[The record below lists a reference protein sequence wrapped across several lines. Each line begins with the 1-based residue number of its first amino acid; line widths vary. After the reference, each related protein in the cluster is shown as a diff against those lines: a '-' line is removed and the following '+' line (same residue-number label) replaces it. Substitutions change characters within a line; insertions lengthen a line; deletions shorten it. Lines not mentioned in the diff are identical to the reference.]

1 MAQNTN
7 GRMVMLLIGG
17 IPVTMI
23 LASTWL
29 WYFVV
34 HGDLDLRGVLG
45 TANRGTLVEP
55 PRQIGD
61 YELHDMSGRSVQFVG
76 TPPHWTVVIPGA
88 GGRCGEACE
97 RSLYETRQIHVAL
110 GRDIDRL
117 HRRYVSEDSLDTTAL
132 TVSTLSDGRPAP
144 GESFAGYLEEEHR
157 GLQAFT
163 LQAPDYRALFPEHET
178 DESTWYL
185 VDPGGW
191 VMMSYNGEVLYKD
204 VITDLKFLLK
214 NSGG

>member
-1 MAQNTN
+1 
-7 GRMVMLLIGG
+7 MLLIGG

-34 HGDLDLRGVLG
+34 HGDLDLRAALG

-61 YELHDMSGRSVQFVG
+61 YQLHDRLGRSAELVG
-76 TPPHWTVVIPGA
+76 VSPRWTIVVPGA
-88 GGRCGEACE
+88 GGRCAEACE
-97 RSLYETRQIHVAL
+97 RSLYETRQIHVAM

-117 HRRYVSEDSLDTTAL
+117 RRLYVSEYSLDNTTL
-132 TVSTLSDGRPAP
+132 TVSMLSDGRPAP
-144 GESFAGYLEEEHR
+144 GGSFAGYLENQHR

-163 LQAPDYRALFPEHET
+163 LSAPDYRALFPEHAA
-178 DESTWYL
+178 DRSNWYL
-185 VDPGGW
+185 VDPAGW
-191 VMMSYNGEVLYKD
+191 VMMSYNGGVSYKD

>member
-1 MAQNTN
+1 
-7 GRMVMLLIGG
+7 MVILLIGG

-34 HGDLDLRGVLG
+34 HGELDLRAALG

-61 YELHDMSGRSVQFVG
+61 YKLHDMSGRSTEFAGVS
-76 TPPHWTVVIPGA
+76 PRWTMVVPGA
-88 GGRCGEACE
+88 GGRCDEVCE
-97 RSLYETRQIHVAL
+97 RSLYETRQIHVAM

-117 HRRYVSEDSLDTTAL
+117 RRLYISEDSLDNAIL
-132 TVSTLSDGRPAP
+132 TVSMLSDGRPAP
-144 GESFAGYLEEEHR
+144 GESFAGYLENEHR
-157 GLQAFT
+157 GLQALT
-163 LQAPDYRALFPEHET
+163 LPSPDYRALFPEYEL

-185 VDPGGW
+185 VDPAGW
-191 VMMSYNGEVLYKD
+191 VMMSYNGGVSYKD

>member
-1 MAQNTN
+1 MAQNTS

-45 TANRGTLVEP
+45 TANQGTLVEP

-61 YELHDMSGRSVQFVG
+61 YPLQDMSGQSVDFADL
-76 TPPHWTVVIPGA
+76 PPHWTIVVPGA

-117 HRRYVSEDSLDTTAL
+117 RRLYVSEDSIVDTAL
-132 TVSTLSDGRPAP
+132 TVSMLSDGRPVP
-144 GESFAGYLEEEHR
+144 GESFAGYLEDEHR
-157 GLQAFT
+157 GVQTFT
-163 LQAPDYRALFPEHET
+163 LPAPDYRALFPEHSV
-178 DESTWYL
+178 DKSTWYL
-185 VDPGGW
+185 VDPAGW
-191 VMMSYNGEVLYKD
+191 VMMSYNGEVSYKD

-214 NSGG
+214 NSSG